1 MALFTK
7 KQFDDL
13 ANEKGNYCISIYIP
27 TQRNGENK
35 ESLIRLKNKVSEVEK
50 QLSEIGLKPKEIEEY
65 LQPLKDKL
73 IANSSIWRLLSDAL
87 VVFRSK
93 EKFEYYIL
101 PLQVDEFSQVS
112 DEFYLLPLLNIFNQ
126 DDRFFILVLSLQNNK
141 FYEATQNEITEISVE
156 DIFPETYF
164 DSAGHDVVQKSLE
177 YRSRMPGKEFAPF
190 HGKAEGKDY
199 KETEMMK
206 YLQDV
211 DDSLNELLKGYGSP
225 VVVASIENVFS
236 HFKEI
241 SNYKNLY
248 PKCVAGNYDNGDIQ
262 VVHEKAKELLVP
274 YFDRVKND
282 KKENYSEAIGKTT
295 SSLEDVVISADSGQ
309 IDTLFVARGN
319 HVWGDYDQKAG
330 KIDIHKNK
338 KPLDKCLLDL
348 AARNT
353 FLKSGQVF
361 IEEAENLP
369 EKEAPVNAILRY

>member
-50 QLSEIGLKPKEIEEY
+50 QLSEIGLKPMEIEEY
-65 LQPLKDKL
+65 IRPFKEEL
-73 IANSSIWRLLSDAL
+73 IDNSSVWRLLSDAL
-87 VVFRSK
+87 IIFRSK
-93 EKFEYYIL
+93 EKFEYYTL

-126 DDRFFILVLSLQNNK
+126 DDKFFILVLSLQNNK

-177 YRSRMPGKEFAPF
+177 YRSKMPGKEFAPF
-190 HGKAEGKDY
+190 HGKTEGKDY

-236 HFKEI
+236 HFREI
-241 SNYKNLY
+241 SDYKNLY
-248 PKCVAGNYDNGDIQ
+248 PKCVHGNYDNGDIQ
-262 VVHEKAKELLVP
+262 VVHEKAKELLAP
-274 YFDRVKND
+274 YFSKVKNE
-282 KKENYSEAIGKTT
+282 KKSSYSEAIGKTT
-295 SSLEDVVISADSGQ
+295 SSLEDVVVSADSGQ

-319 HVWGDYDQKAG
+319 HVWGDYNRKAG
-330 KIDIHKNK
+330 KIDIHQNK
-338 KPLDKCLLDL
+338 RKLDKCLLDL

-361 IEEAENLP
+361 IEDAGNLP